1 MTGQDHAGHHDKS
14 GTCALAALLRG
25 HRLFVGS
32 VGDCRALLLRGPDHA
47 QPAEQ
52 LTTDMRATMQSEHQR
67 ILAAG
72 GQIQDGRVWGALIP
86 SRTLGDFPWKDKG
99 PGLVA
104 TPEARE
110 FEVTA
115 DVKYLVL
122 GSDGLFDVPP
132 NQPQPRTPRY
142 HAPHPRPTT

>member
-1 MTGQDHAGHHDKS
+1 M
-14 GTCALAALLRG
+14 
-25 HRLFVGS
+25 
-32 VGDCRALLLRGPDHA
+32 
-47 QPAEQ
+47 
-52 LTTDMRATMQSEHQR
+52 
-67 ILAAG
+67 
-72 GQIQDGRVWGALIP
+72 WGALIP
-86 SRTLGDFPWKDKG
+86 SRTLGDFPWKEKG

-142 HAPHPRPTT
+142 HAPHPRPTP